1 MSEECLK
8 NPWLVDSILEFSRL
22 KCPECPFSSKKE
34 QKFKKHALANHPL
47 SKAFFKENIKVN
59 SRTAKVAPVVKNKTE
74 LQNIP
79 VKEDISIK
87 EEPND
92 DFESQYYDEPEVRDN
107 FM

>member
-34 QKFKKHALANHPL
+34 LKFKKHALAYHPL
-47 SKAFFKENIKVN
+47 SKAFFKEDIKVN
-59 SRTAKVAPVVKNKTE
+59 SRTAKVAPVVKNKIE

-87 EEPND
+87 EEPHD
-92 DFESQYYDEPEVRDN
+92 DFENQYYDEPEVRDN